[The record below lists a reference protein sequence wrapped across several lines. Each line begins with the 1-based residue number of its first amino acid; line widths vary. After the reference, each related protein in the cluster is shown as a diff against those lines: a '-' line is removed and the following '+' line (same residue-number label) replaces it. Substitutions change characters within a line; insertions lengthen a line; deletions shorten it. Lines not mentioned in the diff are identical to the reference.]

1 MPNIT
6 LRIENENLVRSAKV
20 LAAKRGVSLSRVL
33 ADYLEEWVRRDSEY
47 ERAKADA
54 LELLRSGLSLGGS
67 PLTRD
72 EAHARHDVNNE
83 R

>member
-6 LRIENENLVRSAKV
+6 LRIENEQLVRSAKV
-20 LAAKRGVSLSRVL
+20 LAAKRGVSLSRIL
-33 ADYLEEWVRRDSEY
+33 AEYLEEWVRRDSDF
-47 ERAKADA
+47 ERSKIEA
-54 LELLRSGLSLGGS
+54 LGLLEQGLSLGGT

-72 EAHARHDVNNE
+72 ETHARSDE

>member
-6 LRIENENLVRSAKV
+6 LRIENEQLVRNAKV
-20 LAAKRGVSLSRVL
+20 LAAKRGVSLSRIL
-33 ADYLEEWVRRDSEY
+33 ADYLEEWVRRDSDY
-47 ERAKADA
+47 ERSKASA
-54 LELLRSGLSLGGS
+54 LRFLEQGLSLGGA

-72 EAHARHDVNNE
+72 EAHARSDE